1 MLRGHEG
8 GLPPPLVWMKLPVDE
23 CHVTEGMMNDDDL
36 LRPTKLTM
44 EAQ

>member
-8 GLPPPLVWMKLPVDE
+8 GLPPPVGMMILDE
-23 CHVTEGMMNDDDL
+23 CHVTEGLMNDDDL